1 MVPCWQLRELSIGG
15 APPGNNK
22 GGVRFM
28 GQQQEIQ
35 LQEIAIDLY
44 RGLDT
49 LQALAERVLDDVA
62 SERAA
67 LDGIFLQLGVSF

>member
-1 MVPCWQLRELSIGG
+1 MATPRVVNRGGPARSI
-15 APPGNNK
+15 K
-22 GGVRFM
+22 QGGVRFM
-28 GQQQEIQ
+28 GQQIQQEIQ

-49 LQALAERVLDDVA
+49 LQALAERVMDDVA

-67 LDGIFLQLGVSF
+67 LDDIFLQLGVSF

>member
-1 MVPCWQLRELSIGG
+1 
-15 APPGNNK
+15 
-22 GGVRFM
+22 M

>member
-1 MVPCWQLRELSIGG
+1 
-15 APPGNNK
+15 
-22 GGVRFM
+22 M
-28 GQQQEIQ
+28 GQQDIQ

-49 LQALAERVLDDVA
+49 LQALAERVMDDVA

-67 LDGIFLQLGVSF
+67 LDGIFLQLGVSFIDTTSCKKA

>member
-28 GQQQEIQ
+28 GQQDQQ

-49 LQALAERVLDDVA
+49 LQALAERVMDDVA

-67 LDGIFLQLGVSF
+67 LDDIFLQLGVSF

>member
-1 MVPCWQLRELSIGG
+1 
-15 APPGNNK
+15 
-22 GGVRFM
+22 M
-28 GQQQEIQ
+28 GQQEIQ

-49 LQALAERVLDDVA
+49 LQALAEQVMDDVA

-67 LDGIFLQLGVSF
+67 LDGIFLQLGVSFIDTTTTK

>member
-28 GQQQEIQ
+28 GQQQKIQ

-49 LQALAERVLDDVA
+49 LQALAERVMDDVA
-62 SERAA
+62 CERAA
-67 LDGIFLQLGVSF
+67 LDDIFLQLGVSF